1 MVLHLVLFAKK
12 NLSFKSMGLEDPGA
26 AGHSSVC
33 PVACVLCSF
42 SKHCALATTSCTEG
56 RGQSLQKAV
65 VWLYVSSVVS
75 TEILPDRAGSL
86 TSSIVTITKKNQ
98 ELPTRGSIL
107 LGICSFLWS
116 GQHVQTRC
124 SLGSF
129 WSGGLLTRNV
139 CRIVQK
145 LKNWGAQPKSHGPHL
160 DSLTLHPESQ
170 VLL

>member
-1 MVLHLVLFAKK
+1 
-12 NLSFKSMGLEDPGA
+12 MGLEDPGA
-26 AGHSSVC
+26 AGHSSAC

-65 VWLYVSSVVS
+65 VWLCVSSVVS

-107 LGICSFLWS
+107 WASAAS
-116 GQHVQTRC
+116 
-124 SLGSF
+124 SEAGSM
-129 WSGGLLTRNV
+129 SRPDV
-139 CRIVQK
+139 V
-145 LKNWGAQPKSHGPHL
+145 
-160 DSLTLHPESQ
+160 
-170 VLL
+170 